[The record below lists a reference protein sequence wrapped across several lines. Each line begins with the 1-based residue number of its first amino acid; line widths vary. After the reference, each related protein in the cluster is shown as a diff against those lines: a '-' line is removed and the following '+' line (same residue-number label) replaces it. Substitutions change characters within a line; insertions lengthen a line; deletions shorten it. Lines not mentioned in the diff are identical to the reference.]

1 MKLKEIRG
9 LVEREPFRPFA
20 VRLNSGA
27 KYTFKTAR
35 DLGATKDYLL
45 LFYFAE
51 SRDFI
56 LIDADSIVEVF
67 QR

>member
-20 VRLNSGA
+20 VRLSNGA

-35 DLGATKDYLL
+35 DLGAAKDGHL
-45 LFYFAE
+45 LFYFADSGE
-51 SRDFI
+51 VVF
-56 LIDADSIVEVF
+56 IDADNIVEVF
-67 QR
+67 AR